1 PKIRLMAKKELFKNR
16 FFGAVLR
23 AFGAF
28 PVSRGES
35 DAAAVSNAMKMVAD
49 GELVGIFPEGTR
61 IKGDALGK
69 FQPGVAMM
77 AMRSK
82 AAIIPVYIDRKL
94 KLFRRTHVTI
104 GTPIDL
110 SARVDKTSKIH
121 DRIKQGTEIL
131 ESEMQYLQ
139 ERTANK

>member
-1 PKIRLMAKKELFKNR
+1 M
-16 FFGAVLR
+16 
-23 AFGAF
+23 
-28 PVSRGES
+28 SRGES